1 MPSDLEGLLEV
12 PGLGAYSAAA
22 ILSFGYNTPIAI
34 LDANVERIL
43 VRVFVNELPP
53 RPSKAV
59 LNEVAQRLLPPDDHR
74 DYNYGLLDLGRLV
87 CRYANP
93 KCDMCPLN
101 TICDSWTSA
110 IPDKVGSE
118 SRGLLGNSQ
127 SKLKVARRKS
137 GLSQQRLAEL
147 AGVSKLTVIR
157 IEAGKT
163 NPRNRTLE
171 RLAIPLKVEL
181 DELTG

>member
-43 VRVFVNELPP
+43 VRVFGNELPP

-101 TICDSWTSA
+101 TICDSWTNA
-110 IPDKVGSE
+110 QPRQDRMRIKGVYLGIPRANLRLPGEKVGLAS
-118 SRGLLGNSQ
+118 SDSQ
-127 SKLKVARRKS
+127 
-137 GLSQQRLAEL
+137 
-147 AGVSKLTVIR
+147 
-157 IEAGKT
+157 
-163 NPRNRTLE
+163 N
-171 RLAIPLKVEL
+171 
-181 DELTG
+181 